1 MHLSFH
7 FTNAEFPSYS
17 LVFFH
22 QGKQE
27 DFVQVSRGS
36 GTITFAIVLDDRSGS
51 VPCLSIAET

>member
-22 QGKQE
+22 QGKQN
-27 DFVQVSRGS
+27 DFVQVSPGS
-36 GTITFAIVLDDRSGS
+36 GTIAFTTVLDDRSGS
-51 VPCLSIAET
+51 VPCLSIAES